1 METNRQKKIAG
12 VLQKDLADVLQHA
25 AQDGMKRW
33 ILEFLL
39 LVLVYSIIALLWKQ
53 DKTWQFYALS
63 MYAAISLS
71 DDIFKLLFLKN
82 KKK

>member
-1 METNRQKKIAG
+1 MELKQESLTVQPAVGHNS
-12 VLQKDLADVLQHA
+12 
-25 AQDGMKRW
+25 MKRR

>member
-1 METNRQKKIAG
+1 MELKQESLTVQPAVVHNS
-12 VLQKDLADVLQHA
+12 
-25 AQDGMKRW
+25 MKRW

-53 DKTWQFYALS
+53 DKTWKFYALS

>member
-1 METNRQKKIAG
+1 
-12 VLQKDLADVLQHA
+12 
-25 AQDGMKRW
+25 MKRW

>member
-1 METNRQKKIAG
+1 MELKQESLTVQPAVGHNS
-12 VLQKDLADVLQHA
+12 
-25 AQDGMKRW
+25 MKRL

>member
-1 METNRQKKIAG
+1 MELNQESLTVQPAVGHNS
-12 VLQKDLADVLQHA
+12 
-25 AQDGMKRW
+25 MKRW